1 MKIVK
6 ESIALLCLGMEIFT
20 TILLVVATLTLS
32 IYLIVRGAQGMKK
45 SIKELKD
52 GSN

>member
-20 TILLVVATLTLS
+20 TILLVTCSMTFS
-32 IYLIVRGAQGMKK
+32 IYLMAKGVRGMKN
-45 SIKELKD
+45 SIKELKK
-52 GSN
+52 GNN

>member
-32 IYLIVRGAQGMKK
+32 IYLMVKGTRGMKK

-52 GSN
+52 VSN

>member
-20 TILLVVATLTLS
+20 TILLVASSLIFS
-32 IYLIVRGAQGMKK
+32 IYLITKGARGMKK
-45 SIKELKD
+45 SINELKE
-52 GSN
+52 GNN